1 MDAPSKDLSHP
12 QGPRENLRIF
22 FSGFAMGTADL
33 VPGVSGGTMAFI
45 LGIYETLIN
54 AIKSFNLDVAR
65 LLLRGQWREALAAIP
80 LRFLSALG
88 LGMVTAILALVRFL
102 TWMLEEHPDYLFAFF
117 FGLVVASIIAIGVQV
132 ARWDVWTIG
141 GFIVGTLFALLI
153 VTQNPVGDDNHSYPV
168 LFFSGMIAIMAMI
181 LPGIS
186 GSFILLIL
194 GQYHYVLS
202 AVRELQLDV
211 IFMVGMGCAIGITIF
226 ARVLSWLLRTYE
238 MVTLAVLTGFMMGSL
253 WKIYPW
259 RAASNANL
267 GEAADHA
274 EEFTVPVVPTDVAST
289 EEIFFAL
296 FLMVVGF
303 IVVTA
308 LDHMQSRKNPVVVAV
323 WRVLGRRLQPGEASS
338 ASD

>member
-1 MDAPSKDLSHP
+1 MDAPKDHSHP
-12 QGPRENLRIF
+12 NTPREFLRIF

-54 AIKSFNLDVAR
+54 AIKSFNLNV
-65 LLLRGQWREALAAIP
+65 LQLVLRRQWREALALIP
-80 LRFLSALG
+80 LRFLVALG
-88 LGMVTAILALVRFL
+88 LGLVTAILALVRFL

-117 FGLVVASIIAIGVQV
+117 FGLVVASIIAIGVRV
-132 ARWDVWTIG
+132 ASWNLQTIP
-141 GFIVGTLFALLI
+141 GFVGGTLFALFI
-153 VTQNPVGDDNHSYPV
+153 VTQNPVGEGNHSYPV

-194 GQYHYVLS
+194 GQYHYVLN
-202 AVRELQLDV
+202 AVRDFQMDV
-211 IFMVGMGCAIGITIF
+211 VIVVGIGCAIGITFF
-226 ARVLSWLLRTYE
+226 ARVLSWLLARYE

-259 RAASNANL
+259 RMASNANL

-274 EEFTVPVVPTDVAST
+274 EEFTVPALPGEVAST
-289 EEIFFAL
+289 EAVFFAL
-296 FLMVVGF
+296 FLMAVGF
-303 IVVTA
+303 LLVTG

-323 WRVLGRRLQPGEASS
+323 WRVLGRRVMPGEASS